1 MEPKLTSYEIIRA
14 SHRVGEIM
22 DITAHFETRSEEIEQ
37 LDKEALALL
46 EALGAEAPGPRA
58 ARDGTN
64 FGSPCQSCQKKS

>member
-37 LDKEALALL
+37 LD
-46 EALGAEAPGPRA
+46 
-58 ARDGTN
+58 
-64 FGSPCQSCQKKS
+64 